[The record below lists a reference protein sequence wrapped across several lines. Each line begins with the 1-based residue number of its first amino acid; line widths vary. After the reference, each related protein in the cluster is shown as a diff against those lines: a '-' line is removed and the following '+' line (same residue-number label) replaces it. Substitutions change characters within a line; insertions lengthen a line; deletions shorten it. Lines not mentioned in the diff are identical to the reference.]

1 MYIKK
6 IFFIILILF
15 LVFPCVTAGNN
26 TIEYNTTL
34 IQEPVYDEIVIADED
49 GHFNTSFSNDYNGY
63 CLEYGEKEAV
73 KGDKFYVVSMDYA
86 LSNTGEYIGDY
97 LKTFFIDYHDI
108 AIKDKIVTQH
118 YIWTFS
124 DNFHSWRINQSLVDY
139 IKENPKHYP
148 NDGIIKLNDTTGL
161 KYSFRIFLSE
171 YEHHQNYFAYQFDL
185 MNITNNIIQNNNIS
199 SNNTQININNSNFN
213 QSINFTFEN
222 KKIIKK
228 IKNNEKIYLNK
239 SNKTGNPVWILLFS
253 ILLIIRQKN

>member
-15 LVFPCVTAGNN
+15 LVFPCVIAGNN
-26 TIEYNTTL
+26 TTEYDAIP

-118 YIWTFS
+118 YIWAFS
-124 DNFHSWRINQSLVDY
+124 DNFHSWRINQSIVDY
-139 IKENPKHYP
+139 IKENPKHYS
-148 NDGIIKLNDTTGL
+148 NDGVIKLNNTTGIV
-161 KYSFRIFLSE
+161 YSFKIFLSE
-171 YEHHQNYFAYQFDL
+171 YEHHQNYFAYYFKL
-185 MNITNNIIQNNNIS
+185 VNISNNQTNYTNQTNISTNQTIQINQTLNFSDKLTWNII
-199 SNNTQININNSNFN
+199 
-213 QSINFTFEN
+213 EE
-222 KKIIKK
+222 KRIKK
-228 IKNNEKIYLNK
+228 IKQNNKINYHQ
-239 SNKTGNPVWILLFS
+239 TGNPIWLLLFT
-253 ILLIIRQKN
+253 ILIIGRRK